1 MDFHPGTA
9 SHALNAI
16 ADVTLKLDTD
26 GVIVESQVN
35 RADAADLRQINWQGK
50 ALQSLVIASH
60 QVRVAQMIDW
70 CVKHPDE
77 TSTATLAHFVSST
90 DTPAAVRYIFFYS
103 SAEQRIIAAG
113 QDKREL
119 SDAKQQLVN
128 AQLSMER
135 DYWSMRQ
142 TETRYRRL
150 LDMCNDGVLVVDD
163 SSQRVLECNQAA
175 SALLQ
180 LGEQSL
186 VGLPFPQQGG
196 GNYEGGNYKDEL
208 DKLIS
213 TARTKGTASNIINSP
228 TSKQELV
235 VDIDYLTQTA
245 GAVLLVRISPVSE
258 SSGLGHD
265 RDYFERV
272 PDAVLQL
279 DKSGRI
285 TATNRVFLDW
295 IQEPSDRHV
304 VGRNADDWLGRT
316 GVDLQVLMS
325 NLIQR
330 GAVTRYA
337 STLRMQ
343 PNALTDIE
351 ISASSHKQND
361 ENVYLLFLRDTSR
374 RISREDITTAAL
386 PASIEQITR
395 RVGQTQL
402 KELVRES
409 TDVIE
414 ALCIE
419 SALKLTSNNRA
430 SAAEIL
436 GLSRQSLYTKL
447 RRFGIGDADD
457 A

>member
-9 SHALNAI
+9 NHALNAL

-26 GVIVESQVN
+26 GVVVESQVN

-60 QVRVAQMIDW
+60 QVKVAQMIDW
-70 CVKHPDE
+70 CVKHPDA

-103 SAEQRIIAAG
+103 SADQRIIAAG

-150 LDMCNDGVLVVDD
+150 LDMSNDGFLVVDD

-180 LGEQSL
+180 LAEQSL
-186 VGLPFPQQGG
+186 VGLPFPQQGE
-196 GNYEGGNYKDEL
+196 GNYRAEL

-213 TARTKGTASNIINSP
+213 TARTKGTASNIVNSP
-228 TSKQELV
+228 TSKGELV

-258 SSGLGHD
+258 STGLGHD
-265 RDYFERV
+265 RDHFERV

-325 NLIQR
+325 NLTQR

-374 RISREDITTAAL
+374 RISREDITSTAL

-430 SAAEIL
+430 SAAELL

-447 RRFGIGDADD
+447 RRFGIGDSDD
-457 A
+457 E

>member
-9 SHALNAI
+9 NHALNAL

-26 GVIVESQVN
+26 GVVVESQVN

-60 QVRVAQMIDW
+60 QVKVAQMIDW
-70 CVKHPDE
+70 CVKHPDA

-103 SAEQRIIAAG
+103 SADQRIIAAG

-150 LDMCNDGVLVVDD
+150 LDMSNDGFLVVDD

-180 LGEQSL
+180 LAEQSL
-186 VGLPFPQQGG
+186 VGLPFPQQGE
-196 GNYEGGNYKDEL
+196 GNYRAEL

-213 TARTKGTASNIINSP
+213 TARTKGTASNIVNSP
-228 TSKQELV
+228 TSKGELV

-258 SSGLGHD
+258 STGLGHD
-265 RDYFERV
+265 RDHFERV

-325 NLIQR
+325 NLTQR

-351 ISASSHKQND
+351 ISASSHKKND
-361 ENVYLLFLRDTSR
+361 ETVYLLFLRDTSR
-374 RISREDITTAAL
+374 RISREDITSASL

-430 SAAEIL
+430 SAAELL

-447 RRFGIGDADD
+447 RRFGIGDSDD
-457 A
+457 E

>member
-9 SHALNAI
+9 NHALNAL

-26 GVIVESQVN
+26 GVVVESQVN

-60 QVRVAQMIDW
+60 QVKVAQMIDW
-70 CVKHPDE
+70 CVKHPDA

-103 SAEQRIIAAG
+103 SADQRIIAAG

-150 LDMCNDGVLVVDD
+150 LDMSNDGFLVVDD

-175 SALLQ
+175 STLLQ
-180 LGEQSL
+180 LAEQSL
-186 VGLPFPQQGG
+186 VGLPFPQQGE
-196 GNYEGGNYKDEL
+196 GNYRAEL

-213 TARTKGTASNIINSP
+213 TARTKGTASNIVNSP
-228 TSKQELV
+228 TSKGELV

-265 RDYFERV
+265 RDHFERV

-325 NLIQR
+325 NLTQR

-351 ISASSHKQND
+351 ISASSHKKND

-374 RISREDITTAAL
+374 RISREDITSASL

-430 SAAEIL
+430 SAAELL

-447 RRFGIGDADD
+447 RRFGIGDSDNE
-457 A
+457 

>member
-9 SHALNAI
+9 NHALNAL

-26 GVIVESQVN
+26 GVVVESQVN

-60 QVRVAQMIDW
+60 QVKVAQMIDW
-70 CVKHPDE
+70 CVKHPDA

-103 SAEQRIIAAG
+103 SADQRIIAAG

-150 LDMCNDGVLVVDD
+150 LDMSNDGFLVVDD

-180 LGEQSL
+180 LAEQSL
-186 VGLPFPQQGG
+186 VGLPFPQQGE
-196 GNYEGGNYKDEL
+196 GNYRAEL

-213 TARTKGTASNIINSP
+213 TARTKGTASNIVNSP
-228 TSKQELV
+228 TSKGELV

-265 RDYFERV
+265 RDHFERV

-325 NLIQR
+325 NLTQR

-343 PNALTDIE
+343 PNALTAIE

-361 ENVYLLFLRDTSR
+361 GNVYLLFLRDTSR
-374 RISREDITTAAL
+374 RISREDITSTAL

-430 SAAEIL
+430 SAAELL

-447 RRFGIGDADD
+447 RRFGIGDSDD
-457 A
+457 E

>member
-9 SHALNAI
+9 NHALNAL

-26 GVIVESQVN
+26 GVVVESQVN

-60 QVRVAQMIDW
+60 QVKVAQMIDW
-70 CVKHPDE
+70 CVKHPDA

-103 SAEQRIIAAG
+103 SADQRIIAAG

-150 LDMCNDGVLVVDD
+150 LDMSNDGFLVVDD

-175 SALLQ
+175 STLLQ
-180 LGEQSL
+180 LAEQSL
-186 VGLPFPQQGG
+186 VGLPFPQQGE
-196 GNYEGGNYKDEL
+196 GNYRAEL

-213 TARTKGTASNIINSP
+213 TARTKGTASNIVNSP
-228 TSKQELV
+228 TSKGELV

-265 RDYFERV
+265 RDHFERV

-325 NLIQR
+325 NLTQR

-351 ISASSHKQND
+351 ISASSHKKND
-361 ENVYLLFLRDTSR
+361 ETVYLLFLRDTSR
-374 RISREDITTAAL
+374 RISREDITSTAL

-430 SAAEIL
+430 SAAELL

-447 RRFGIGDADD
+447 RRFGIGDSDD
-457 A
+457 E

>member
-9 SHALNAI
+9 NHALNAL

-26 GVIVESQVN
+26 GVVVESQVN

-60 QVRVAQMIDW
+60 QVKVAQMIDW
-70 CVKHPDE
+70 CVKHPDA

-103 SAEQRIIAAG
+103 SADQRIIAAG

-150 LDMCNDGVLVVDD
+150 LDMSNDGFLVVDD

-175 SALLQ
+175 STLLQ
-180 LGEQSL
+180 LAEQSL
-186 VGLPFPQQGG
+186 VGLPFPQQGE
-196 GNYEGGNYKDEL
+196 GNYRAEL

-213 TARTKGTASNIINSP
+213 TARTKGTASNIVNSP
-228 TSKQELV
+228 TSKGELV

-265 RDYFERV
+265 RDHFERV

-325 NLIQR
+325 NLTQR

-374 RISREDITTAAL
+374 RISREDITSASL

-430 SAAEIL
+430 SAAELL

-447 RRFGIGDADD
+447 RRFGIGDSDNE
-457 A
+457 

>member
-9 SHALNAI
+9 NHALNAL

-26 GVIVESQVN
+26 GVVVESQVN

-60 QVRVAQMIDW
+60 QVKVAQMIDW
-70 CVKHPDE
+70 CVKHPDA

-103 SAEQRIIAAG
+103 SADQRIIAAG

-150 LDMCNDGVLVVDD
+150 LDMSNDGFLVVDD

-180 LGEQSL
+180 LAEQSL
-186 VGLPFPQQGG
+186 VGLPFPQQGE
-196 GNYEGGNYKDEL
+196 GNYRAEL

-213 TARTKGTASNIINSP
+213 TARTKGTASNIVNSP
-228 TSKQELV
+228 TSKGELV

-258 SSGLGHD
+258 STGLGHD
-265 RDYFERV
+265 RDHFERV

-325 NLIQR
+325 NLTQR

-374 RISREDITTAAL
+374 RISREDITSASL

-430 SAAEIL
+430 SAAELL

-447 RRFGIGDADD
+447 RRFGIGDSGDE
-457 A
+457 

>member
-9 SHALNAI
+9 NHALNAL

-26 GVIVESQVN
+26 GVVVESQVN

-60 QVRVAQMIDW
+60 QVKVAQMIDW
-70 CVKHPDE
+70 CVKHPDA

-103 SAEQRIIAAG
+103 SADQRIIAAG

-150 LDMCNDGVLVVDD
+150 LDMSNDGFLVVDD

-175 SALLQ
+175 STLLQ
-180 LGEQSL
+180 LAEQSL
-186 VGLPFPQQGG
+186 VGLPFPQQGE
-196 GNYEGGNYKDEL
+196 GNYRAEL

-213 TARTKGTASNIINSP
+213 TARTKGTASNIVNSP
-228 TSKQELV
+228 TSKGELV

-265 RDYFERV
+265 RDHFERV

-325 NLIQR
+325 NLTQR

-351 ISASSHKQND
+351 ISASSHKKND
-361 ENVYLLFLRDTSR
+361 ETVYLLFLRDTSR
-374 RISREDITTAAL
+374 RISREDITSASL

-430 SAAEIL
+430 SAAELL

-447 RRFGIGDADD
+447 RRFGIGEPDNE
-457 A
+457 

>member
-9 SHALNAI
+9 NHALNAL

-26 GVIVESQVN
+26 GVVVESQVN

-60 QVRVAQMIDW
+60 QVKVAQMIDW
-70 CVKHPDE
+70 CVKHPDA

-103 SAEQRIIAAG
+103 SADQRIIAAG

-150 LDMCNDGVLVVDD
+150 LDMSNDGFLVVDD

-175 SALLQ
+175 STLLQ
-180 LGEQSL
+180 LAEQSL
-186 VGLPFPQQGG
+186 VGLPFPQQGE
-196 GNYEGGNYKDEL
+196 GNYRAEL

-213 TARTKGTASNIINSP
+213 TARTKGTASNIVNSP
-228 TSKQELV
+228 TSKGELV

-265 RDYFERV
+265 RDHFERV

-325 NLIQR
+325 NLTQR

-351 ISASSHKQND
+351 ISASSHKKND
-361 ENVYLLFLRDTSR
+361 ETVYLLFLRDTSR
-374 RISREDITTAAL
+374 RISREDITSASL

-430 SAAEIL
+430 SAAELL

-447 RRFGIGDADD
+447 RRFGIGDSDNE
-457 A
+457 

>member
-9 SHALNAI
+9 NHALNAL

-26 GVIVESQVN
+26 GVVVESQVN

-60 QVRVAQMIDW
+60 QVKVAQMIDW
-70 CVKHPDE
+70 CVKHPDA

-103 SAEQRIIAAG
+103 SADQRIIAAG

-150 LDMCNDGVLVVDD
+150 LDMSNDGFLVVDD

-180 LGEQSL
+180 LAEQSL
-186 VGLPFPQQGG
+186 VGLPFPQQGE
-196 GNYEGGNYKDEL
+196 GNYRAEL

-213 TARTKGTASNIINSP
+213 TARTKGTASNIVNSP
-228 TSKQELV
+228 TSKGELV

-265 RDYFERV
+265 RDHFERV

-325 NLIQR
+325 NLTQR

-374 RISREDITTAAL
+374 RISREDITSTAL

-430 SAAEIL
+430 SAAELL

-447 RRFGIGDADD
+447 RRFGIGDSDNE
-457 A
+457 

>member
-9 SHALNAI
+9 NHALNAL

-26 GVIVESQVN
+26 GVVVESQVN
-35 RADAADLRQINWQGK
+35 RADTADLRQINWQGK

-60 QVRVAQMIDW
+60 QVKVAQMIDW
-70 CVKHPDE
+70 CVKHPDA

-103 SAEQRIIAAG
+103 SADQRIIAAG

-150 LDMCNDGVLVVDD
+150 LDMSNDGFLVVDD

-180 LGEQSL
+180 LAEQSL
-186 VGLPFPQQGG
+186 VGLPFPQQGE
-196 GNYEGGNYKDEL
+196 GNYRAEL

-213 TARTKGTASNIINSP
+213 TARTKGTASNIVNSP
-228 TSKQELV
+228 TSKGELV

-258 SSGLGHD
+258 STGLGHD
-265 RDYFERV
+265 RDHFERV

-325 NLIQR
+325 NLTQR

-374 RISREDITTAAL
+374 RISREDITSTAL

-430 SAAEIL
+430 SAAELL

>member
-9 SHALNAI
+9 NHALNAL

-26 GVIVESQVN
+26 GVVVESQVN

-60 QVRVAQMIDW
+60 QVKVAQMIDW
-70 CVKHPDE
+70 CVKHPDA

-103 SAEQRIIAAG
+103 SADQRIIAAG

-150 LDMCNDGVLVVDD
+150 LDMSNDGFLVVDD

-180 LGEQSL
+180 LAEQSL
-186 VGLPFPQQGG
+186 VGLPFPQQGE
-196 GNYEGGNYKDEL
+196 GNYRAEL

-213 TARTKGTASNIINSP
+213 TARTKGTASNIVNSP
-228 TSKQELV
+228 TSKGELV

-258 SSGLGHD
+258 STGLGHD
-265 RDYFERV
+265 RDHFERV

-325 NLIQR
+325 NLTQR

-374 RISREDITTAAL
+374 RISREDITSTAL

-430 SAAEIL
+430 SAAELL

-447 RRFGIGDADD
+447 RRFGIGDSDNE
-457 A
+457 

>member
-9 SHALNAI
+9 NHALNAL

-26 GVIVESQVN
+26 GVVVESQVN

-60 QVRVAQMIDW
+60 QVKVAQMIDW
-70 CVKHPDE
+70 CVKHPDA

-103 SAEQRIIAAG
+103 SADQRIIAAG

-150 LDMCNDGVLVVDD
+150 LDMSNDGFLVVDD

-175 SALLQ
+175 STLLQ
-180 LGEQSL
+180 LAEQSL
-186 VGLPFPQQGG
+186 VGLPFPQQGE
-196 GNYEGGNYKDEL
+196 GNYRAEL

-213 TARTKGTASNIINSP
+213 TARTKGTASNIVNSP
-228 TSKQELV
+228 TSKGELV

-265 RDYFERV
+265 RDHFERV

-325 NLIQR
+325 NLTQR

-351 ISASSHKQND
+351 ISASSHKKND
-361 ENVYLLFLRDTSR
+361 ETVYLLFLRDTSR
-374 RISREDITTAAL
+374 RISREDITSASL

-430 SAAEIL
+430 SAAELL

-447 RRFGIGDADD
+447 RRFGIGDPDSE
-457 A
+457 